1 MPGIVKADQLDSMD
15 EILGSP
21 SLVTFYLSEMEG
33 TPSHRSPILPVCS
46 VEYVL
51 RWRWSGKSGR
61 PPIIQRTYLVHALK
75 NPFHMLTAPVIYGV
89 HTASTVPGQVKV

>member
-1 MPGIVKADQLDSMD
+1 MG

-21 SLVTFYLSEMEG
+21 SLVTFYLLEMEG
-33 TPSHRSPILPVCS
+33 TPSHRSPILPICS
-46 VEYVL
+46 IE
-51 RWRWSGKSGR
+51 RIEMEMERKER
-61 PPIIQRTYLVHALK
+61 PPPIIQRTYLVHALK